1 MKIDWT
7 PLAISHL
14 QSTHDYIARD
24 NSVAAGK
31 IVRQILGAAER
42 LANYPSMG
50 RSGRIEGTRELVIPG
65 TSFIV
70 AYRIR
75 RNDLQ
80 ILAVLHT
87 SRKWPERL

>member
-1 MKIDWT
+1 MKVDWT

-14 QSTHDYIARD
+14 QSTYDYIARD
-24 NSVAAGK
+24 NSAAAAK
-31 IVRQILGAAER
+31 IIEQIFGAAER
-42 LANYPSMG
+42 LTDNPNMG
-50 RSGRIEGTRELVIPG
+50 RAGRIEGTRELVIPG

-70 AYRIR
+70 AYRVR

>member
-1 MKIDWT
+1 VKIDWT

-24 NSVAAGK
+24 NSAAAGK
-31 IVRQILGAAER
+31 IIGQILGAAER
-42 LANYPSMG
+42 LANYPNMG
-50 RSGRIEGTRELVIPG
+50 RAGRIEETRELVVPG

-75 RNDLQ
+75 RTDLQ